1 MELLHV
7 VKNISN
13 VVDEPVEANETYVNT
28 MKEEPHS
35 IFEIKISPCIAGAP
49 LLLCLYLP
57 ALSDAIQLEIW
68 FDQKCNSTIS
78 DFLP

>member
-13 VVDEPVEANETYVNT
+13 VIDQPMEANRKSANI
-28 MKEEPHS
+28 MKEEPQS
-35 IFEIKISPCIAGAP
+35 IFEIKISPCSPGAP

-57 ALSDAIQLEIW
+57 ALSDAVYLEI
-68 FDQKCNSTIS
+68 
-78 DFLP
+78 

>member
-13 VVDEPVEANETYVNT
+13 VINEPVEANETYVNIIR
-28 MKEEPHS
+28 EEPHS
-35 IFEIKISPCIAGAP
+35 IFEIKISPCITQAP

-57 ALSDAIQLEIW
+57 AFSDAIHLEI
-68 FDQKCNSTIS
+68 
-78 DFLP
+78 